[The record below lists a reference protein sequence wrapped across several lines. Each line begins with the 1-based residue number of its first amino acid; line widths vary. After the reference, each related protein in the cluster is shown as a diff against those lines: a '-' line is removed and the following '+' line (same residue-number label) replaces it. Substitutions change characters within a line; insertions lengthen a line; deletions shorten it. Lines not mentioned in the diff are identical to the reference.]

1 MSSRG
6 DRLVTLLAA
15 VCCCAFAG
23 CRSTVDSVDIKDVY
37 GPAGRHAKNAVADAE
52 RAAEGGERVGSEEL
66 AAAHKLYDAQNYAE
80 ARKAFRKLVKKYT
93 QKKTK
98 NEAVEEEA
106 LFYQAESDFQLGH
119 YPAAQDGYEELLK
132 KIPSTR
138 FLELSTKRLYN
149 IARYWLNSPKPPS
162 EIELASFT
170 DDNGEERLKELPEA
184 TIPWHFPLTPN
195 LTDKSRPLFDTEGRA
210 LQALRSV
217 YLHDSDSKLAAQAVM
232 TQAVYHLRKKDYRE
246 ADRYFA
252 QIREQYSERKY
263 SEKNELVPAAY
274 VLGAHSSLRSYQGSR
289 YSGRQLDEAR
299 KLTQQAIRLNPD
311 LPQRP
316 KLEAD
321 LRRIE
326 AEMAERE
333 WERVLYH
340 RKRGE
345 KDSEA
350 VCCEYIMNDYPDSLR
365 AEEARE
371 RLLKLGPQHAAGILT
386 TSLFKKQPTIIHDE
400 QRDEM
405 QGETQDA
412 PREPGRLRV
421 SDEKDKPILEAE

>member
-1 MSSRG
+1 MSSPG
-6 DRLVTLLAA
+6 DRLVMLLAA
-15 VCCCAFAG
+15 VCCAIAG

-37 GPAGRHAKNAVADAE
+37 GPAGRHAKNALAE
-52 RAAEGGERVGSEEL
+52 AQRAAEGGERAGAEEL
-66 AAAHKLYDAQNYAE
+66 EAAHQLYKEEKYTE
-80 ARKAFRKLVKKYT
+80 ARKAYRKLVKKYS

-132 KIPSTR
+132 KFPSTGFVER
-138 FLELSTKRLYN
+138 ATKRLYH
-149 IARYWLNSPKPPS
+149 IARFWLNSPKPPS

-170 DDNGEERLKELPEA
+170 DDDGEERLKELPEA

-195 LTDKSRPLFDTEGRA
+195 LFDKSRPLFDTEGRA

-217 YLHDSDSKLAAQAVM
+217 YLHDPDSKLAAQAVM

-246 ADRYFA
+246 ADRDFN
-252 QIREQYSERKY
+252 QIREQYHDKKY

-289 YSGRQLDEAR
+289 YDGRQLEEAR

-333 WERVLYH
+333 WTRVLFH

-350 VCCEYIMNDYPDSLR
+350 VYCENIMNDYPDSPR

-371 RLLKLGPQHAAGILT
+371 RLLKLGPQHAAGILMT
-386 TSLFKKQPTIIHDE
+386 PLFVKQRPVANDDQPDE
-400 QRDEM
+400 TRD
-405 QGETQDA
+405 GLQDE
-412 PREPGRLRV
+412 PQEPGRLRA
-421 SDEKDKPILEAE
+421 SDAKDKPILETE